1 MTQTQ
6 IFLILILLSISVMIT
21 RFLPFFVFG
30 RKGQTPKVIDY
41 LGKVLPA
48 AMMGLLVIYCFKDYD
63 FPQKLQDL
71 LSIQFIQSDFFAG
84 CVAGIATALIHLI
97 KRNTIL
103 SIVLGTVLYMIL
115 INFCPNWLCWV

>member
-6 IFLILILLSISVMIT
+6 TFLILILLSLSVMIT
-21 RFLPFFVFG
+21 RFLPFLVFG
-30 RKGQTPKVIDY
+30 RKGQTPKIIDY

-63 FPQKLQDL
+63 FPANIDAVFSSEFLR
-71 LSIQFIQSDFFAG
+71 SDFFAG
-84 CVAGIATALIHLI
+84 CIAGIATAVIHLI

-115 INFCPNWLCWV
+115 INFL

>member
-6 IFLILILLSISVMIT
+6 ILLILILLSLSVMIT
-21 RFLPFFVFG
+21 RFLPFLVFG
-30 RKGQTPKVIDY
+30 RNGRTPKIIDY

-48 AMMGLLVIYCFKDYD
+48 AMMGLLVVYCFKDYD
-63 FPQKLQDL
+63 FPARLSSIISRDFLHSDL
-71 LSIQFIQSDFFAG
+71 FAGFIAGIVTAVIQF
-84 CVAGIATALIHLI
+84 I

-115 INFCPNWLCWV
+115 VNLLL

>member
-6 IFLILILLSISVMIT
+6 TFLILILLSLSVMIT
-21 RFLPFFVFG
+21 RFLPFLVFG
-30 RKGQTPKVIDY
+30 RKGQTPKIIDY

-63 FPQKLQDL
+63 FPTNIAAIFDTEFLR
-71 LSIQFIQSDFFAG
+71 SDFFAG
-84 CVAGIATALIHLI
+84 CVAGIATAVIHLI

-115 INFCPNWLCWV
+115 INFL